1 MTLRLDIPHDPP
13 SERKIARAVDIIHG
27 GGVAAYPT
35 DSVYALGC
43 AIDARKAVETI
54 RRVKRMSE
62 SQRLALILPDVS
74 RASEYAHFSRA
85 AFRLAKRIFPGPYTL
100 VLPATREVPR
110 LLLDKRARTVGIRI
124 PAHPVPRALVER
136 LGRPLLTTSAIPPD
150 DGEPLQYLDDLI
162 DAFGK
167 HLDVAI
173 DAGPCGIEP
182 TTVLEIDED
191 ETITII
197 RPGLGPTDDL
207 TA

>member
-1 MTLRLDIPHDPP
+1 MLRLDIPHDPP
-13 SERKIARAVDIIHG
+13 SERKIARAVDLIHG
-27 GGVAAYPT
+27 GGLAAYPT

-43 AIDARKAVETI
+43 AIDSRKAVETI
-54 RRVKRMSE
+54 QRIKRMRE

-74 RASEYAHFSRA
+74 RASEYANFSRA
-85 AFRLAKRIFPGPYTL
+85 AFRLAKRIFPGPYVL

-110 LLLDKRARTVGIRI
+110 LLMDKKARTVGIRI
-124 PAHPVPRALVER
+124 PTHPVPRALVEA

-150 DGEPLQYLDDLI
+150 DGEPLQYLDDVI

-173 DAGPCGIEP
+173 DAGPCGTEP

-197 RPGLGPTDDL
+197 RQGLGPTDDL